1 MTLNEVFVFSFF
13 KNHKYYDGVA
23 DQWSVVGDHCQ
34 FWTNDHLMVG
44 KSEQCED

>member
-1 MTLNEVFVFSFF
+1 MMALLTS
-13 KNHKYYDGVA
+13 G
-23 DQWSVVGDHCQ
+23 QWSVVGDNCQ